1 MKRPA
6 IVLVICAGLL
16 VSVVHAA
23 PAADAAPDHPDAA
36 KTDSPRQKPA
46 ELAGIAATASKP
58 FDDIELYAPGHFG
71 NSYEAMGEYEIRALI
86 EDARSWG
93 CTSYGDWFDMLD
105 CSNPFR
111 VERQIDLGR
120 ALWNAKK
127 ANFRSAMKVGLKTDF
142 LLTPNHVYVDQRV
155 APMLAES
162 GGRVFG
168 QLLCPSNEEA
178 HKLILDDY
186 ERLFAD
192 LAASGVQL
200 DRICSC
206 PYDYGGCNC
215 QKCKPWILT
224 WGRLVR
230 EIFDIARKH
239 HPKVEMVL
247 VGWWWDPEEHRQLAQ
262 WADREYPGWIKAMY
276 LHIPYGKTSTADV
289 LLPKDCAKGAFV
301 HIGYADQ
308 ASPRDL
314 YGLFGPM
321 VASQRISQT
330 LRDLKAQGVTHLMA
344 YSEGVCDDVNKA
356 IYAGLASGQYSSA
369 DEVLQ
374 AYAARHFG
382 TNGETSRKWAAW
394 LAAWGSPFTRDPDQ
408 AHAELLPLLEATPRR
423 DARQVQEWVLK
434 TELFRLH
441 RQIDTAGT
449 ATGGSWTPERLE
461 LVENYWRTREQIQRG
476 LWGLAPQKHIF
487 AREFFSPEWYKSWS
501 KHVGHP

>member
-1 MKRPA
+1 MKKLA
-6 IVLVICAGLL
+6 IVLGICGGLVASWAAVVSGADEASPEPKTAESAAAAG
-16 VSVVHAA
+16 SI
-23 PAADAAPDHPDAA
+23 
-36 KTDSPRQKPA
+36 R
-46 ELAGIAATASKP
+46 KP
-58 FDDIELYAPGHFG
+58 FAEIELYAPGHFG
-71 NSYEAMGEYEIRALI
+71 NSYEVMGEYEMRAVL
-86 EDARSWG
+86 EEAKAWG
-93 CTSYGDWFDMLD
+93 CKSYGDWFDMLD
-105 CSNPFR
+105 CSDPFR
-111 VERQIDLGR
+111 AERQVDLGR

-127 ANFRSAMKVGLKTDF
+127 ANFRSAVKVGLKTDF

-168 QLLCPSNEEA
+168 QLLCPSNEKA

-192 LAASGVQL
+192 LAVSGVEL

-215 QKCKPWILT
+215 PKCKPWILT

-230 EIFDIARKH
+230 EIFEIARKH
-239 HPKVEMVL
+239 HPKAEMVL
-247 VGWWWDPEEHRQLAQ
+247 VGWWWDPEEHRQLAE
-262 WADREYPGWIKAMY
+262 WVDREHPGWVKAMY

-289 LLPKDCAKGAFV
+289 VLPRGCAKGAFV

-321 VASQRISQT
+321 VASERIPQT
-330 LRDLKAQGVTHLMA
+330 LRDLEAQGVTHLMA

-356 IYAGLASGQYSSA
+356 IYAGLASGRYASSA
-369 DEVLQ
+369 DVLQ

-382 TNGETSRKWAAW
+382 TDEETSRRWAAW
-394 LAAWGSPFTRDPDQ
+394 LAGWGAPFTRDADQ
-408 AHAELLPLLEATPRR
+408 AQAQLALLLEATPGRDRR
-423 DARQVQEWVLK
+423 RVQEWVLK

-441 RQIDTAGT
+441 RQIEAS
-449 ATGGSWTPERLE
+449 GGEWTPERLE
-461 LVENYWRTREQIQRG
+461 LVENYWRTRERIQRG

-487 AREFFSPEWYKSWS
+487 AREFFSPAWYKSWS
-501 KHVGHP
+501 QHVGHQ